1 METQDPQDRHGETLV
16 PAPETPHPS
25 RLGGALELARVR
37 AWLNGFPG
45 FENTGVDA
53 VDPLT
58 DGLSNVTC
66 RLSLTNSPVAS
77 AVLRVQPKAGI
88 FEPYDVVRE
97 AAVLRCLSGT
107 SVPVPGVLA
116 TDSDTSF
123 FGAPC
128 LLMEWVDAPHMP
140 APEVD
145 PDGFAADLS
154 PFAQALVAI
163 HALDWRAAGLD
174 FLGVPDSPSAGFAQE
189 IDVVQHRMRAFGC
202 DEDPLLVRAL
212 SVLRASTPAGGRL
225 ALCHGD
231 PNPFNYPFRDGKVVA
246 VVDWEQARI
255 SDPRSDVAQLVALS
269 HLRGTV
275 PFGPVRE
282 NLFVQLYEGAAD
294 ETLEGLDLFRAFWVF
309 QLGVVFHGWK
319 TFGIEPWFNWKQI
332 EDLLPLALAELSG
345 GTSVEVPIGD
355 DET

>member
-1 METQDPQDRHGETLV
+1 MSGEGGV
-16 PAPETPHPS
+16 DSVRPMSAP
-25 RLGGALELARVR
+25 ELARVR
-37 AWLNGFPG
+37 AWLNSLPG
-45 FENTGVDA
+45 FENAGVDA

-58 DGLSNVTC
+58 DGFSNVTC
-66 RLSLTNSPVAS
+66 RLSLSNAPVS
-77 AVLRVQPKAGI
+77 FAVLRVQPKRGI

-97 AAVLRCLSGT
+97 ATVLRCLSDT
-107 SVPVPGVLA
+107 SVPVPRVLA

-140 APEVD
+140 APEED
-145 PDGFAADLS
+145 PAGFTAAVS
-154 PFAQALVAI
+154 PFAQALAAI
-163 HALDWRAAGLD
+163 HALDWRAAGLGL
-174 FLGVPDSPSAGFAQE
+174 LGVPDSPSAGFAQE
-189 IDVVQHRMRAFGC
+189 IDVVQDRMRAFGC

-231 PNPFNYPFRDGKVVA
+231 PNPFNYLFRDGKVVA

-282 NLFVQLYEGAAD
+282 HFFVQLYEGAAG

-309 QLGVVFHGWK
+309 QLGVAYHGWK
-319 TFGIEPWFNWKQI
+319 TFGIEPWFNWEQI
-332 EDLLPLALAELSG
+332 EDLLPLALAGLR
-345 GTSVEVPIGD
+345 D
-355 DET
+355 D

>member
-1 METQDPQDRHGETLV
+1 MGRLCPV
-16 PAPETPHPS
+16 PKLRIRVNSVAPRNLT
-25 RLGGALELARVR
+25 RVR
-37 AWLNGFPG
+37 AWLNSLPG
-45 FENTGVDA
+45 FEKTGVDA

-58 DGLSNVTC
+58 DGISNVTC

-77 AVLRVQPKAGI
+77 AVLRVQPKERI
-88 FEPYDVVRE
+88 FEPYDVMRE

-116 TDSDTSF
+116 TDSDSSF

-128 LLMEWVDAPHMP
+128 LLMEWADAPHMP

-145 PDGFAADLS
+145 PAGFAADLS
-154 PFAQALVAI
+154 PFAQALAAI
-163 HALDWRAAGLD
+163 HALDWRAAGLAL
-174 FLGVPDSPSAGFAQE
+174 LGVPDSPSAGFAKE

-202 DEDPLLVRAL
+202 DDDPLLVRAH
-212 SVLRASTPAGGRL
+212 SVLRASPPTGGRL

-231 PNPFNYPFRDGKVVA
+231 PNPFNYLFRDGKVVA

-282 NLFVQLYEGAAD
+282 NLFLR
-294 ETLEGLDLFRAFWVF
+294 L
-309 QLGVVFHGWK
+309 
-319 TFGIEPWFNWKQI
+319 
-332 EDLLPLALAELSG
+332 
-345 GTSVEVPIGD
+345 
-355 DET
+355 

>member
-1 METQDPQDRHGETLV
+1 V
-16 PAPETPHPS
+16 PGPETPYPS
-25 RLGGALELARVR
+25 QLGGAPESARVR
-37 AWLNGFPG
+37 AWLNGLPG
-45 FENTGVDA
+45 FENTDVDA

-77 AVLRVQPKAGI
+77 AVLRVQPKEGI

-97 AAVLRCLSGT
+97 AAVLRCLSDT

-128 LLMEWVDAPHMP
+128 LLMEWIDAPHMP

-145 PDGFAADLS
+145 LAGFAADLS
-154 PFAQALVAI
+154 PFAQALAAI

-174 FLGVPDSPSAGFAQE
+174 LLGVPDSPSAGFAQE
-189 IDVVQHRMRAFGC
+189 IAVVQHRMRAFGC
-202 DEDPLLVRAL
+202 DEDSLLVRAL
-212 SVLRASTPAGGRL
+212 SVLRASTSGGGRL

-231 PNPFNYPFRDGKVVA
+231 PNPFNYLFRDGKVVA

-255 SDPRSDVAQLVALS
+255 SDPRSDIAQLVALS

-282 NLFVQLYEGAAD
+282 NLFVQLYEEAAG

-309 QLGVVFHGWK
+309 QLGVVYHGWK
-319 TFGIEPWFNWKQI
+319 TFGIEPSFNWKQI
-332 EDLLPLALAELSG
+332 EDLLPVALAELPG
-345 GTSVEVPIGD
+345 GSSVEVPNEGY
-355 DET
+355 T